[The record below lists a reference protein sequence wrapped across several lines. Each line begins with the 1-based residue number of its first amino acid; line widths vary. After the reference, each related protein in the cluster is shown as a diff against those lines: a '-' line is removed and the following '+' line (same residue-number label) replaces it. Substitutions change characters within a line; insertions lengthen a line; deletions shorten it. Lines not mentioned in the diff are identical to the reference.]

1 MLSKKGEELIKL
13 YKSMANNGYMRESGK
28 NVNDAFSDFES
39 RYYRDHINSTFI
51 KVGVKTVL
59 DYGCGGSDWNMK
71 GFDTSGKSAKEF
83 YCLEKVNRYEP
94 ARNINERVVS
104 DAVLNFDVLEHVFIA
119 DIQSVLKDI
128 FSYASKLVVIN
139 VACYPASA
147 LLPNG
152 ENAHVTV
159 RHPLWWKSQLD
170 NIALEFPNTSILLF
184 ASTEHRKSIVYPI
197 YKASDWIDSDKFMT
211 EG

>member
-1 MLSKKGEELIKL
+1 M
-13 YKSMANNGYMRESGK
+13 
-28 NVNDAFSDFES
+28 
-39 RYYRDHINSTFI
+39 
-51 KVGVKTVL
+51 
-59 DYGCGGSDWNMK
+59 
-71 GFDTSGKSAKEF
+71 
-83 YCLEKVNRYEP
+83 EKVNKYEP
-94 ARNINERVVS
+94 ARNIDERVIS

-184 ASTEHRKSIVYPI
+184 ASTQYRKSMFFPI